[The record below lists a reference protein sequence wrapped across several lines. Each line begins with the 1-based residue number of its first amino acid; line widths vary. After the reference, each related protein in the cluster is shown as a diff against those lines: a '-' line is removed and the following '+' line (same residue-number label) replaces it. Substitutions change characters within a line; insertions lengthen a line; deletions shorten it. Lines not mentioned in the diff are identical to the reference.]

1 VADHDKGAFD
11 RITGADA
18 LPILGGEV
26 EECHEVFAVFLQA
39 QRHFGIFG
47 LIGFGEQ
54 VRGLFR
60 IIFGLGLPNVVDR
73 VMSLCLKQLG
83 QAIEDVDC
91 LVLPTPLLS
100 GRGIDFIHGDPHPY
114 GTVSNRQSGAFSPR
128 IVRRSRTSRQLWVDL
143 PTPSSMAR
151 TRLLLRAVSPTI
163 TWAQSLSSLP
173 RSPLWTPS
181 AQI

>member
-1 VADHDKGAFD
+1 MADHDKGAFD

-73 VMSLCLKQLG
+73 VMSLWLKQLG
-83 QAIEDVDC
+83 QAIEYVDC

-114 GTVSNRQSGAFSPR
+114 GTVSNRQLGGIQSPDCEAEQNFSPALGR
-128 IVRRSRTSRQLWVDL
+128 PAHPIFNGQE
-143 PTPSSMAR
+143 
-151 TRLLLRAVSPTI
+151 
-163 TWAQSLSSLP
+163 
-173 RSPLWTPS
+173 SPLATGCEPNDHMG
-181 AQI
+181 AEFVVFAA

>member
-1 VADHDKGAFD
+1 M
-11 RITGADA
+11 DA

-26 EECHEVFAVFLQA
+26 EECHEVFAVFLHA

-73 VMSLCLKQLG
+73 VMSLWLRQLG
-83 QAIEDVDC
+83 QAIEYVDC

-114 GTVSNRQSGAFSPR
+114 GTVSNRQLGGIQSPDCEAEQNFSPAFSRPAHP
-128 IVRRSRTSRQLWVDL
+128 ILNGQE
-143 PTPSSMAR
+143 
-151 TRLLLRAVSPTI
+151 
-163 TWAQSLSSLP
+163 
-173 RSPLWTPS
+173 SPLATGCEPNDHKG
-181 AQI
+181 AEFVIFAA

>member
-1 VADHDKGAFD
+1 MADHDKGAFD

-26 EECHEVFAVFLQA
+26 EKCHEVFAVFLHA

-60 IIFGLGLPNVVDR
+60 IIFGLGLPNVVNR
-73 VMSLCLKQLG
+73 VLSLWLRQLG
-83 QAIEDVDC
+83 QAIEYVDC

-114 GTVSNRQSGAFSPR
+114 GTVSNRQLGGIQSPDCEAEQNFSPALGR
-128 IVRRSRTSRQLWVDL
+128 PAHPIFDGQE
-143 PTPSSMAR
+143 
-151 TRLLLRAVSPTI
+151 
-163 TWAQSLSSLP
+163 
-173 RSPLWTPS
+173 SPLATGCEPNDHMG
-181 AQI
+181 AEFVVFAA

>member
-1 VADHDKGAFD
+1 MADHDKGAFD

-26 EECHEVFAVFLQA
+26 EECHEVFAVFLHA

-60 IIFGLGLPNVVDR
+60 IIFGICLPNVVDR
-73 VMSLCLKQLG
+73 IMSLWLRQLG
-83 QAIEDVDC
+83 QAIEYFDC

-100 GRGIDFIHGDPHPY
+100 SRGIDFIHGDPHPY
-114 GTVSNRQSGAFSPR
+114 GTVSNRQLGGIQSPDCEAEQNFSPALGR
-128 IVRRSRTSRQLWVDL
+128 PAHPIFNGQE
-143 PTPSSMAR
+143 
-151 TRLLLRAVSPTI
+151 
-163 TWAQSLSSLP
+163 
-173 RSPLWTPS
+173 SPLATGCEPNDHMG
-181 AQI
+181 AEFVVFAA

>member
-1 VADHDKGAFD
+1 MADHDKGAFD
-11 RITGADA
+11 RISGADA
-18 LPILGGEV
+18 LPNLVGEV
-26 EECHEVFAVFLQA
+26 EECHEVFAVFLHA

-83 QAIEDVDC
+83 QAIEYVDC
-91 LVLPTPLLS
+91 LVLPTPLLL

-114 GTVSNRQSGAFSPR
+114 GTVSNRQLGGIQSPDCEAEQNFSSAL
-128 IVRRSRTSRQLWVDL
+128 SR
-143 PTPSSMAR
+143 PAHP
-151 TRLLLRAVSPTI
+151 I
-163 TWAQSLSSLP
+163 FNGKE
-173 RSPLWTPS
+173 SPLATGCEPNDHMG
-181 AQI
+181 AEFVVFAA

>member
-1 VADHDKGAFD
+1 MADRDKGAFD
-11 RITGADA
+11 TLTGADA
-18 LPILGGEV
+18 LPILVGEV
-26 EECHEVFAVFLQA
+26 EECHEVFAVFLHA

-83 QAIEDVDC
+83 QAIEYVDC

-114 GTVSNRQSGAFSPR
+114 GTVSNRQLGGMQSPDCEAEQNFSPALGR
-128 IVRRSRTSRQLWVDL
+128 PAHPIFDGQE
-143 PTPSSMAR
+143 
-151 TRLLLRAVSPTI
+151 
-163 TWAQSLSSLP
+163 
-173 RSPLWTPS
+173 SPLATGCEPNDHMG
-181 AQI
+181 AEFVVFAA